1 MSNDNYGYIY
11 MGDTIDIRSGVV
23 QKTLLTIQEAITQGN
38 IPVGV
43 NNINFL
49 ISLIKPEFTE
59 DTSREML
66 KAYQEKLSEL
76 YSNFRNPSVDVSN
89 EISMD
94 MQSAMIE
101 HERMKTAREI
111 YTYINNIVELLIEN
125 GGGVLG

>member
-1 MSNDNYGYIY
+1 M
-11 MGDTIDIRSGVV
+11 V
-23 QKTLLTIQEAITQGN
+23 QKTLFTIQEAITQGN

-43 NNINFL
+43 NNTNFL
-49 ISLIKPEFTE
+49 ISLIKSEFE
-59 DTSREML
+59 DNTALEML

-76 YSNFRNPSVDVSN
+76 YSKFHNPDIDISN

-94 MQSAMIE
+94 IQSAMIE

-111 YTYINNIVELLIEN
+111 STCINNIVELLIKH

>member
-1 MSNDNYGYIY
+1 
-11 MGDTIDIRSGVV
+11 
-23 QKTLLTIQEAITQGN
+23 
-38 IPVGV
+38 
-43 NNINFL
+43 
-49 ISLIKPEFTE
+49 
-59 DTSREML
+59 ML

>member
-1 MSNDNYGYIY
+1 

-23 QKTLLTIQEAITQGN
+23 QKTLFTIQEAITQGN

-43 NNINFL
+43 NNTNFL
-49 ISLIKPEFTE
+49 ISLIKPEFE
-59 DTSREML
+59 DETALEVL
-66 KAYQEKLSEL
+66 QAYQEKLSKL
-76 YSNFRNPSVDVSN
+76 YSDFNNPSVDVSN

-94 MQSAMIE
+94 IQRAMIE

-111 YTYINNIVELLIEN
+111 YTCINNIVELLIEH